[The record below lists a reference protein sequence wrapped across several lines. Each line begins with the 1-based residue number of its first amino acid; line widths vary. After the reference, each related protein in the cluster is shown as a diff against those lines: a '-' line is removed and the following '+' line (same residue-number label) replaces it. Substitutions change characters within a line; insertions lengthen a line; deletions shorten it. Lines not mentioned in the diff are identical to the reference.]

1 MSNKTGVERELLLRI
16 QDRLDKSF
24 DAYAEA
30 ADLRALLEA
39 DQGEQV
45 RKTYL
50 VGYGHP
56 RGSGRSFV
64 TFEGIPTAKDIE
76 ELESLIQARN
86 NLDPVSITSISLLG
100 GEK

>member
-1 MSNKTGVERELLLRI
+1 MSNKTGVERELLMRI

-45 RKTYL
+45 QQTYL
-50 VGYGHP
+50 IGYGHP
-56 RGSGRSFV
+56 RGAGRCLEVFSG
-64 TFEGIPTAKDIE
+64 TPTGRDIE
-76 ELESLIQARN
+76 ALENLIQARN
-86 NLDPVSITSISLLG
+86 NIHTVYITSISLLG
-100 GEK
+100 GE